1 MSAHLHL
8 IENLYL
14 YSAKLT
20 FLEYPDE
27 HMSFPKLFIVS
38 LVMLSAT

>member
-8 IENLYL
+8 LENLYL

-20 FLEYPDE
+20 FLESPDE

-38 LVMLSAT
+38 LLLLLTT